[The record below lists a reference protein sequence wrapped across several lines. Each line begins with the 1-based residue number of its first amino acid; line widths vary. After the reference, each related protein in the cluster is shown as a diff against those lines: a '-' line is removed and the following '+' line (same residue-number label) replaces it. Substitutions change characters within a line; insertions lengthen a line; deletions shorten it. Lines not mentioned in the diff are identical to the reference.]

1 MEPAQSAVQTAAAD
15 PAFNPAD
22 TLILHLDGFEGPM
35 DLLLNLAR
43 AQKVDLAKISILSLV
58 DQYLAVIADAR
69 KYSLE
74 LTADWLLMAAWL
86 TWLKS
91 RLLLPAPSDDLEDA
105 EAVAAALA
113 ERLAELS
120 AMRKLAAW
128 LGRRPI
134 LGDDVYARG
143 MPENHEEFDTSGVV
157 IEPGVFIRAYLRAM
171 RRGAKS
177 TGYTPKPLN
186 FWTLQAALHSMSQ
199 KVERQF
205 SWTRLEDFL
214 PEMPLSEPERR
225 AAVASTLLASLELAK
240 GGAVKVRQE
249 EAFGPI
255 LLRTPPSGSDAA
267 P

>member
-1 MEPAQSAVQTAAAD
+1 MEPALDTAHSA
-15 PAFNPAD
+15 AD

-91 RLLLPAPSDDLEDA
+91 RLLLPAPSDELEDA
-105 EAVAAALA
+105 EAVAAALT

-120 AMRKLAAW
+120 AMRKLSAW

-134 LGDDVYARG
+134 LGDDVFARG
-143 MPENHEEFDTSGVV
+143 MPESHEEIDSSGVV

-199 KVERQF
+199 RAERQF
-205 SWTRLEDFL
+205 SWTDLQDFL
-214 PEMPLSEPERR
+214 PESPFNETERR
-225 AAVASTLLASLELAK
+225 AAVASTFLAGLELAK
-240 GGAVKVRQE
+240 SGAVQVRQQ

-255 LLRTPPSGSDAA
+255 LLRTTPDGSDPA

>member
-1 MEPAQSAVQTAAAD
+1 MEPALNATFDA
-15 PAFNPAD
+15 AD

-105 EAVAAALA
+105 ETIAAALA

-120 AMRKLAAW
+120 AMRKLSAW

-134 LGDDVYARG
+134 LGDDVFARG
-143 MPENHEEFDTSGVV
+143 MPESHQAYDTSGVV
-157 IEPGVFIRAYLRAM
+157 IEPGVFVRAYLRAM
-171 RRGAKS
+171 RRGAKTS
-177 TGYTPKPLN
+177 SYAPKALN
-186 FWTLQAALHSMSQ
+186 FWTLQAALHSMTQ
-199 KVERQF
+199 HVQRQF
-205 SWTRLEDFL
+205 SWTNLDAFL
-214 PEMPLSEPERR
+214 PSTPFNETERR
-225 AAVASTLLASLELAK
+225 AAVASTLMAGLELAK
-240 GGAVKVRQE
+240 SGAVRIRQE

-255 LLRTPPSGSDAA
+255 LLRTPPDGESDTA

>member
-1 MEPAQSAVQTAAAD
+1 MEPAQSAVQTVD
-15 PAFNPAD
+15 TAFNTAD
-22 TLILHLDGFEGPM
+22 TLILHLDGFDGPM

-91 RLLLPAPSDDLEDA
+91 RLLLPAPSDELEDA
-105 EAVAAALA
+105 EAIAAALA

-143 MPENHEEFDTSGVV
+143 APESHEEYDTSGVV
-157 IEPGVFIRAYLRAM
+157 IEPGVFVRAYLRAM

-177 TGYTPKPLN
+177 TGYRPKPLN
-186 FWTLQAALHSMSQ
+186 FWTLQAALHSMSER
-199 KVERQF
+199 VERQF
-205 SWTRLEDFL
+205 DWTEMQDFL
-214 PEMPLSEPERR
+214 PDMPFSEPERR
-225 AAVASTLLASLELAK
+225 AAVASTFLASLELAK
-240 GGAVKVRQE
+240 GGAVRVRQE

-255 LLRTPPSGSDAA
+255 LLRTSPGGTDSAS
-267 P
+267 